1 MTDVGQ
7 GEGIQVLRYDVS
19 QYLYDVLLPVGFSNK
34 DTCYWLVL
42 GPLRTVLTF
51 IIAFRKLSVT
61 THIMITSAMRMPMRT
76 AGTGVVDLML
86 SVPHGDSPHFLTPRW
101 LGPSHTGLSLA

>member
-1 MTDVGQ
+1 MQSFATGLMPCHAFTDETGFIGRIEDRIARWTMTDVGQ

-42 GPLRTVLTF
+42 GPLRTVLF
-51 IIAFRKLSVT
+51 
-61 THIMITSAMRMPMRT
+61 
-76 AGTGVVDLML
+76 
-86 SVPHGDSPHFLTPRW
+86 
-101 LGPSHTGLSLA
+101 